1 MASVFRTCGQHVAL
15 VACFLTLVIPV
26 TADALVR
33 SKTFEVSGWIPYW
46 RTATGTAD
54 ALPHLDAFTEINP
67 FVYTVKKD
75 GTFKDNGNLA
85 EEPWVSFIAAAKA
98 KKVRI
103 IPTIMWSNGDAIHA
117 TLSNTKSRIA
127 MEDRI
132 TALVKENNF
141 DGIDIDFEGKKAE
154 TKPYFSL
161 FLKGLAQRFGTKK
174 WLMCTI
180 EARTPLSSR
189 YYGTEVPKDATQYA
203 NDFKAI
209 NTYCDRVRIMAY
221 DQQSIDLALAA
232 KAASSSLLYAP
243 VADPAWVEKV
253 ITLAMK
259 DIKKSKIVI
268 GVPTYGYEYEVTA
281 YANNEYMYD
290 ILWTFNP
297 GYALPIAALHGITP
311 QRNIAGEMFF
321 TYMPTSTSPTPPLPP
336 RESSVAGSA
345 MVAATA
351 AVAYA
356 DTNNSHLTFR
366 LMDWPD
372 AQSIQQK
379 ITLAKR
385 LGVRGI
391 AIFKI
396 DGGEDPNLWTV
407 LEQ

>member
-1 MASVFRTCGQHVAL
+1 MLSHIKQMILVVCMCVVLAPSAASAL
-15 VACFLTLVIPV
+15 VK
-26 TADALVR
+26 
-33 SKTFEVSGWIPYW
+33 SSSFEVSGWIPYW

-54 ALPHLDAFTEINP
+54 ALAHLDVFTEINP

-75 GTFKDNGNLA
+75 GTFKDNGGLS
-85 EEPWVSFIAAAKA
+85 EEPWASFITTAKA

-103 IPTIMWSNGDAIHA
+103 IPTIMWSNGDAIHV
-117 TLSNTKSRIA
+117 TLSNTKARIA

-132 TALVKENNF
+132 AALVKENNF

-161 FLKGLAQRFGTKK
+161 FLKGLAQRLGTKK

-180 EARTPLSSR
+180 EARTPVSSR
-189 YYGTEVPKDATQYA
+189 YYGTEIPKDATQYA

-253 ITLAMK
+253 ITLTMK

-297 GYALPIAALHGITP
+297 GYALPIAALFGITP
-311 QRNIAGEMFF
+311 QRNTSGEMFF
-321 TYMPTSTSPTPPLPP
+321 TYMPTSTSPMPSVPLQG
-336 RESSVAGSA
+336 SSVAGSA

-356 DTNNSHLTFR
+356 DTNNSHLKFR

-372 AQSIQQK
+372 AQSMQQK
-379 ITLAKR
+379 IELAKR

-396 DGGEDPNLWTV
+396 DGGEDPNIWPV
-407 LEQ
+407 LAR